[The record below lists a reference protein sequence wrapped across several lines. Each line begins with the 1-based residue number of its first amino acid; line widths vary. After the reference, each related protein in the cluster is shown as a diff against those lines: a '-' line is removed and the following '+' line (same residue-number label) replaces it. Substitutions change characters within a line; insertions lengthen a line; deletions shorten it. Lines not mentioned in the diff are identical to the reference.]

1 MSDLL
6 KLPNDQWIDARAVSA
21 IVVLV
26 DDAHGHRVV
35 IHTFQ
40 ESATGSGPASSPHT
54 LLRFGSEDEARTF
67 AADFG
72 AQVNSARRSQP

>member
-21 IVVLV
+21 IVALV
-26 DDAHGHRVV
+26 DDAHGPRVV
-35 IHTFQ
+35 VHTFQ
-40 ESATGSGPASSPHT
+40 ESITGSWPASSPHT
-54 LLRFGSEDEARTF
+54 LLRFETEVDARMF

-72 AQVNSARRSQP
+72 AQVNSARRAQS